1 MPREVD
7 IFFFRDG
14 EVPMWE
20 QSPQG
25 GIWIIKVKKEDDV
38 DLMWESTL
46 LALVGE
52 QFNESNVIGASLSLR
67 TKQRL
72 I

>member
-1 MPREVD
+1 
-7 IFFFRDG
+7 
-14 EVPMWE
+14 MWE